1 MLMNENSELR
11 SLLRLSKNFSKN
23 IINKS
28 IKNNIIPINNDG
40 GVKSKRKHRGFI
52 PSTFAVTLTY
62 IKFSLF
68 IKTVFLINNLTNII
82 FSIPINIVTLSYI
95 YFSIYIFSIITTYI
109 LFCIL
114 MYILFLIL
122 ICIIIYIL
130 FLIFAISLTTKKNAS
145 FIETGTYLLIYI
157 L

>member
-11 SLLRLSKNFSKN
+11 SLLKLSKNFSKN

-28 IKNNIIPINNDG
+28 IKNNIVPINNDG

-52 PSTFAVTLTY
+52 PSTFGVTVTY
-62 IKFSLF
+62 TF
-68 IKTVFLINNLTNII
+68 FL
-82 FSIPINIVTLSYI
+82 
-95 YFSIYIFSIITTYI
+95 YIFSIITTYI

>member
-11 SLLRLSKNFSKN
+11 SLLKLSKNFSKN

-28 IKNNIIPINNDG
+28 IKNNIVPINNDG

-52 PSTFAVTLTY
+52 PSTFGVTVIYT
-62 IKFSLF
+62 F
-68 IKTVFLINNLTNII
+68 FL
-82 FSIPINIVTLSYI
+82 
-95 YFSIYIFSIITTYI
+95 YIFSIITTYI

>member
-11 SLLRLSKNFSKN
+11 SLLKLSKNFSKN

-28 IKNNIIPINNDG
+28 IKNNIVSINNDG

-52 PSTFAVTLTY
+52 PSTFGVTVTY
-62 IKFSLF
+62 TFF
-68 IKTVFLINNLTNII
+68 
-82 FSIPINIVTLSYI
+82 
-95 YFSIYIFSIITTYI
+95 IYIFSIITTYI
-109 LFCIL
+109 LFCII

>member
-11 SLLRLSKNFSKN
+11 SFVSCSKNFSKN

-28 IKNNIIPINNDG
+28 IKNNIVLINNDG
-40 GVKSKRKHRGFI
+40 GVKEKRKHRGFI
-52 PSTFAVTLTY
+52 PSTFG
-62 IKFSLF
+62 
-68 IKTVFLINNLTNII
+68 
-82 FSIPINIVTLSYI
+82 VTLSYI

-109 LFCIL
+109 LFYTLI
-114 MYILFLIL
+114 YILSIIL

>member
-11 SLLRLSKNFSKN
+11 SFVSCSKNFSKN

-28 IKNNIIPINNDG
+28 IKNNIVPINNDG
-40 GVKSKRKHRGFI
+40 GCQDEAQAPGVHTQYLRRDSY
-52 PSTFAVTLTY
+52 LY
-62 IKFSLF
+62 IFF
-68 IKTVFLINNLTNII
+68 
-82 FSIPINIVTLSYI
+82 
-95 YFSIYIFSIITTYI
+95 IYIFSIITTYI

>member
-11 SLLRLSKNFSKN
+11 SLLKLSKNFSKN
-23 IINKS
+23 IINKF
-28 IKNNIIPINNDG
+28 IKNNIVPINNDG
-40 GVKSKRKHRGFI
+40 GIKSKRKPRGFI
-52 PSTFAVTLTY
+52 PSTFAVTVTY
-62 IKFSLF
+62 TF
-68 IKTVFLINNLTNII
+68 FL
-82 FSIPINIVTLSYI
+82 
-95 YFSIYIFSIITTYI
+95 YIFSIITTYI

-122 ICIIIYIL
+122 IYIIIYIL

>member
-11 SLLRLSKNFSKN
+11 SFVSCSKNFLKN
-23 IINKS
+23 KINKS
-28 IKNNIIPINNDG
+28 IKNNIVPINNDG
-40 GVKSKRKHRGFI
+40 GVKEKRKHRGFI
-52 PSTFAVTLTY
+52 PSTFSVTVTY
-62 IKFSLF
+62 TF
-68 IKTVFLINNLTNII
+68 FL
-82 FSIPINIVTLSYI
+82 
-95 YFSIYIFSIITTYI
+95 YIFSIITTYI

>member
-11 SLLRLSKNFSKN
+11 SFVSYSKNFLKN
-23 IINKS
+23 KINKS
-28 IKNNIIPINNDG
+28 IKNNIVPINNDG
-40 GVKSKRKHRGFI
+40 GVKEKRKHRGFI
-52 PSTFAVTLTY
+52 PSTFDVTVTY
-62 IKFSLF
+62 TFF
-68 IKTVFLINNLTNII
+68 
-82 FSIPINIVTLSYI
+82 
-95 YFSIYIFSIITTYI
+95 IYIFSIITTYI